1 MNKQYIRTDPRS
13 IRHLCNSLNAAHIEA
28 LHRKDKQLSDL
39 LLQAQG
45 TIKILVQER
54 QAKEG
59 GVEKC
64 TDLSQG

>member
-1 MNKQYIRTDPRS
+1 MNKQFICTDPRT
-13 IRHLCNSLNAAHIEA
+13 IRLLCNSLNAAHIEA

-54 QAKEG
+54 QAMKG
-59 GVEKC
+59 GGEKC